1 MLSNLCGDA
10 IALIIYYALNRF
22 LPAREAQVV
31 EAVHDVREYDIA
43 PGSEES
49 SVAGERGEGMF
60 GLGAAGGEK
69 DAARTEV
76 PGPNEKN

>member
-22 LPAREAQVV
+22 FPAREAQVV
-31 EAVHDVREYDIA
+31 EAVHDVREYDNA

-49 SVAGERGEGMF
+49 SVTGERGEGMF
-60 GLGAAGGEK
+60 GLRAAGGEK
-69 DAARTEV
+69 DAARTDV
-76 PGPNEKN
+76 PGPD